1 MTGTAIRSLWIKPSL
16 IDHSGNLPLAVSAS
30 TKHAYMVSLQSGL
43 VKNFKIV
50 TTTID
55 LSKADQTIQV
65 SFAADTQ
72 DPIVHIASNT
82 VAPTLIWTDKSCLIL
97 RMNVLG
103 TNKVSSAD
111 LTSGS
116 EEKIETVAVSSVP
129 DQPYFLVHYQT
140 AQSHWAEV
148 FHADASSKA
157 FGTVYEL
164 PQVGGPGAF
173 SASYAGG
180 KVYFT
185 RNTEFEV
192 SLTSTDSKKVLEQ
205 WAIRPKSHGGMLDP
219 QGISHAVSEVAPKAA
234 SGFAIRSAVVLP
246 SGDWVLFRD
255 STPSW
260 IREESLSGIVAAA
273 FAENQDVQALTEQ
286 IAVEI
291 HDNVLSA
298 YIHRVR
304 RHANDFQHF
313 PSWIRGIPSRLIS
326 SFTGDSLD
334 LSGPNSQ
341 SEAFDFR
348 KLVIVAT
355 ENGRV
360 IALNTA
366 LRGNIVWSVQAVQ
379 LLSGAK
385 WKVHGIDIS
394 PKTAAISAAGGEYII
409 IELFTGKVLK
419 YQPSGLFENI
429 DRFVSV
435 SKGEEEAPMILVKQ
449 DGSVGDTTPGSDID
463 AQIIVARRPGGAIAG
478 WSSNKGKRTLAWEFQ
493 AGPDETVTVL
503 KTRPPHDPVASIGK
517 VLGDRKVLYKYLN
530 PNLVLVSAVNPISFS
545 ASIYLL
551 DSVSGQVLYSTKHY
565 GIDTEKPIAMA
576 FTQNWFSYSIYS
588 DPSIPI
594 ADATDDALP
603 LPKSYQ
609 LIVSEIYES
618 SIANDRGPFGS
629 AENYSSL
636 SYNPSLPTYPYV
648 YTRAY
653 VIPAPISEMT
663 TTTTQQGIT
672 PPSLL
677 CVLPTLNALIAI
689 PMALLSARRP
699 VGRTPN
705 AQEQEEGLMQYQPLI
720 GFDPKWMI
728 NHKREL
734 LNLQGIV
741 TEATG
746 MESTSLVFAWGETDV
761 FGTKVAPIGEFDIL
775 GRGFG
780 KLQLVGTVLALGIGT
795 GILSPMVSFIAEI
808 IV

>member
-1 MTGTAIRSLWIKPSL
+1 M
-16 IDHSGNLPLAVSAS
+16 
-30 TKHAYMVSLQSGL
+30 
-43 VKNFKIV
+43 
-50 TTTID
+50 TTTIN
-55 LSKADQTIQV
+55 LSKADQNTQV

-72 DPIVHIASNT
+72 DPLVHIASNT
-82 VAPTLIWTDKSCLIL
+82 VASTLVWTDKSCLIL
-97 RMNVLG
+97 RMNILG

-116 EEKIETVAVSSVP
+116 EEKIEAVAVSSVL
-129 DQPYFLVHYQT
+129 DQPYFLIHYQT

-148 FHADASSKA
+148 FHADASSKT

-164 PQVGGPGAF
+164 PQVGGLGAF

-185 RNTEFEV
+185 RNTDFEV
-192 SLTSTDSKKVLEQ
+192 SITSTDSNRVLEQ
-205 WAIRPKSHGGMLDP
+205 WPIRPKSHGGMLDP

-234 SGFAIRSAVVLP
+234 SGFAVRSVIVLP
-246 SGDWVLFRD
+246 SGNWVMIRNGE
-255 STPSW
+255 PSW
-260 IREESLSGIVAAA
+260 IRQESLSGIVAAA
-273 FAENQDVQALTEQ
+273 FAENQDVHSLAERLA
-286 IAVEI
+286 IEI

-304 RHANDFQHF
+304 RHVNDLQHF
-313 PSWIRGIPSRLIS
+313 PSWITSIPSRLLS

-355 ENGRV
+355 EKGRI
-360 IALNTA
+360 IALDTG
-366 LRGNIVWSVQAVQ
+366 LRGNVIWSTQVAK

-385 WKVHGIDIS
+385 WKVHSIDIR
-394 PKTAAISAAGGEYII
+394 PKTVSISAAGGEYII
-409 IELFTGKVLK
+409 IELSTGKVLK

-435 SKGEEEAPMILVKQ
+435 SRGEEEAPVVLIKQ
-449 DGSVGDTTPGSDID
+449 DGSVGDTVSGSEID
-463 AQIIVARRPGGAIAG
+463 AHIIVSRRPSGSIAG
-478 WSSNKGKRTLAWEFQ
+478 WSSNKGKRTLAWEFS
-493 AGPDETVTVL
+493 AGAGETITAVEI
-503 KTRPPHDPVASIGK
+503 RPPHDPIASIGK

-530 PNLVLVSAVNPISFS
+530 PNLVLVSAVNPMSFS

-551 DSVSGQVLYSTKHY
+551 DSISGQVLYTTKHD
-565 GIDTEKPIAMA
+565 GVDTEKPIALA
-576 FTQNWFSYSIYS
+576 FTQNWFSYSLYS
-588 DPSIPI
+588 DPSVPV
-594 ADATDDALP
+594 ADAAADALP

-618 SIANDRGPFGS
+618 PIANDRGPLGS
-629 AENYSSL
+629 VENYSSL
-636 SYNPSLPTYPYV
+636 LYNPALPTYPYA
-648 YTRAY
+648 YTQAY
-653 VIPAPISEMT
+653 VIPGPISQMT

-699 VGRTPN
+699 VGRPPN
-705 AQEQEEGLMQYQPLI
+705 AHEQEEGLMQYQPLI
-720 GFDPKWMI
+720 GFDPKWMV

-734 LNLQGIV
+734 LNLNGVI
-741 TEATG
+741 TEATS

-795 GILSPMVSFIAEI
+795 GILSPMVSFCLRETTFNAHQLVQKLTSILGAKKTDRRAMEELKWYRTVFRI
-808 IV
+808 SCRVLALIM